1 MRRVSAGEG
10 PDRLPVL
17 DAHLMR
23 SWQWKSFQALSL
35 DELYD
40 VLALRQEVFVVEQR
54 SIYQDVDGYDRGA
67 EHLLL
72 YTELEGTRLL
82 AAYLRVLPPG
92 LKYPQASSL
101 GRVVTSPRA
110 RAKGLGRELVA
121 QGITRLDSRYPE
133 VPIHIGAQHYLQ
145 RFYEGFGFQARGDVY
160 DEDGIPHIDMARP
173 ARGPR

>member
-1 MRRVSAGEG
+1 
-10 PDRLPVL
+10 
-17 DAHLMR
+17 MR

-54 SIYQDVDGYDRGA
+54 SIYQDVDGFDRGA

-72 YTELEGTRLL
+72 HDESQDTRVL
-82 AAYLRVLPPG
+82 AAYLRILPPG
-92 LKYPQASSL
+92 LKYPGESSL

-110 RAKGLGRELVA
+110 RGLGLGRELVA
-121 QGITRLDSRYPE
+121 RGISRLDSLYPE
-133 VPIHIGAQHYLQ
+133 APIHIGAQHYLQ

-160 DEDGIPHIDMARP
+160 DEDGIPHIDMVRTASGQR
-173 ARGPR
+173 

>member
-1 MRRVSAGEG
+1 MRTW
-10 PDRLPVL
+10 
-17 DAHLMR
+17 H
-23 SWQWKSFQALSL
+23 WKSFQTLLL

-72 YTELEGTRLL
+72 HDEVQGKRLL
-82 AAYLRVLPPG
+82 AAYLRILPPG
-92 LKYPQASSL
+92 LKYTEASSL

-110 RAKGLGRELVA
+110 RGLGLGRELVA
-121 QGITRLDSRYPE
+121 RGIARLESLYPE
-133 VPIHIGAQHYLQ
+133 APIHIGAQHYLQ

-160 DEDGIPHIDMARP
+160 DEDGIPHVDMVRP
-173 ARGPR
+173 VSSPR